1 MTSSVVSDSVVFVVH
16 CHCRLLVMINDDEN
30 PENPD
35 KENARSIGDE
45 GQLSKHGS

>member
-1 MTSSVVSDSVVFVVH
+1 MHYKQQHNCAIYF
-16 CHCRLLVMINDDEN
+16 NDDEN